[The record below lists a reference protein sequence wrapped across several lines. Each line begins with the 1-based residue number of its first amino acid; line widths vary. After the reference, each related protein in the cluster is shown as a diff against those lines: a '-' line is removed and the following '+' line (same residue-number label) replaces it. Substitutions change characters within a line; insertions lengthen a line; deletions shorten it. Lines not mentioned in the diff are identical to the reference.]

1 MTIKSRL
8 SLASAAVDSRRNSTK
23 KIKANGGAGSRK
35 ATQSNFYTIPVKDNS
50 TLPTPKDS
58 NYKLNERKQNELNS
72 VSSKASQNNSMPLTN
87 RPDQPQSLIQAQA
100 NSAALSQ
107 RQMRFAGAL
116 PTQRLAIIE
125 NSSTASIPSTNRR
138 FQNNEQTKAKFNR
151 EKDNLSLE
159 CSADKQIAQNTTLQT
174 RRNLSVRELA
184 AGNKV
189 HSSHN
194 VVDTNSS
201 ENIHSGELQVDRKI
215 LEATESRF

>member
-1 MTIKSRL
+1 
-8 SLASAAVDSRRNSTK
+8 
-23 KIKANGGAGSRK
+23 
-35 ATQSNFYTIPVKDNS
+35 
-50 TLPTPKDS
+50 
-58 NYKLNERKQNELNS
+58 
-72 VSSKASQNNSMPLTN
+72 
-87 RPDQPQSLIQAQA
+87 
-100 NSAALSQ
+100 
-107 RQMRFAGAL
+107 MRFAGAL